1 MEIITREK
9 DNLGQT
15 HTLFKEVEVKATE
28 QVETNRDYFIK
39 AFLKGV
45 NEAQREGDSTLSKA
59 FISIRMNRHP
69 SYVPFKEKKQLWF
82 ELLGLCKQDG
92 YSWWW
97 NKTKVK

>member
-1 MEIITREK
+1 MEIITRTIN
-9 DNLGQT
+9 NLGVEEEKQEQ
-15 HTLFKEVEVKATE
+15 LFYTPKEEVER
-28 QVETNRDYFIK
+28 NRTYFIEE
-39 AFLKGV
+39 FTKGV